1 MRSLERL
8 SVWQRMGHARIIVYT
23 LGNEAIIR
31 VVNTSLHGGS
41 MQHLT
46 ARDRH
51 TECVPA
57 GEFVGCPA
65 GERLAVRPT
74 PLLCYRHDEHAAAR
88 ALAPAHTFLLCGE
101 PSATA
106 MPVTCRGFARLHPT
120 RHLFSKASQN
130 KGMRP
135 DRRRGLFGPGALL
148 RQTDANALAHHPP
161 HASLTLTLH
170 HDHRCPDFPC
180 STAAS
185 LSTITPHRVHRISR
199 INALQQDPDN
209 PTTPTSSFLLTL
221 ICPARHWI
229 RIRLPPLKPASRLN
243 SLAQA

>member
-31 VVNTSLHGGS
+31 VVNTSLYS
-41 MQHLT
+41 MQQLT

-106 MPVTCRGFARLHPT
+106 MPVTCRSSSRLHRT
-120 RHLFSKASQN
+120 RHPLHLFSKASQN
-130 KGMRP
+130 KGDSLIAP
-135 DRRRGLFGPGALL
+135 AHSARR
-148 RQTDANALAHHPP
+148 
-161 HASLTLTLH
+161 
-170 HDHRCPDFPC
+170 
-180 STAAS
+180 S
-185 LSTITPHRVHRISR
+185 LS
-199 INALQQDPDN
+199 L
-209 PTTPTSSFLLTL
+209 
-221 ICPARHWI
+221 AR
-229 RIRLPPLKPASRLN
+229 
-243 SLAQA
+243 AQR